1 MEVWALEGYGA
12 ANVLQEMLTVKSD
25 DIRGRDK
32 TYERIVK
39 GQSLV
44 KPGVPE
50 SFRVLVKEL
59 QGLGLDVEVQ
69 YDDGSVGGMTLDDDE
84 DERGA
89 YAAAA
94 STVFDE
100 DAPGPGDAR
109 PDDSEDQGDIF
120 DIPDT
125 FMEEKE
131 ALAEGLS
138 LIEDAAEAV
147 DVAGDEEG
155 D

>member
-1 MEVWALEGYGA
+1 M
-12 ANVLQEMLTVKSD
+12 
-25 DIRGRDK
+25 
-32 TYERIVK
+32 
-39 GQSLV
+39 

-89 YAAAA
+89 YVAA
-94 STVFDE
+94 SSASSTIFDE
-100 DAPGPGDAR
+100 ENPKSADSRG
-109 PDDSEDQGDIF
+109 DDSEEQSDIF
-120 DIPDT
+120 DMPDI

-138 LIEDAAEAV
+138 LIEDE
-147 DVAGDEEG
+147 EEG